1 MEKCVRRSFDGRL
14 DLDQSVRR
22 INQRYPDFPEQK
34 IKEFL
39 IPTGFKRSMYR
50 RATPRLR

>member
-1 MEKCVRRSFDGRL
+1 VTSGRWPDARL

-22 INQRYPDFPEQK
+22 INQQYPDFRKQT

-39 IPTGFKRSMYR
+39 IHWIQEIYDLEK
-50 RATPRLR
+50 AEN